1 MKIAVCEDEK
11 IFSDKL
17 LYMLSDYFEKCN
29 QPFETTVF
37 TDGIPL
43 IEEYKKEVR
52 YDLIFLDIQL
62 EVSDGV
68 NIASQIREL
77 DSRAVLIFVTGLE
90 NRAVEGYSVSAFD
103 YIVKSSLDDRLYG
116 VLDRFMQLNKAKLL
130 TVTTPEGDTEII
142 NCDDI
147 LYIESDGRGT
157 AVNTSNGII
166 KAQLS
171 VNKIYKLLPQDKF
184 VEVHK
189 SVFVRVTK
197 IKRIGSDNVVMCN
210 EKLLPLSRRKRKQV
224 LSAVMTAV
232 KGDKNG

>member
-1 MKIAVCEDEK
+1 MKIAICEDEK

-17 LYMLSDYFEKCN
+17 LHLLSNYFKKHN
-29 QPFETTVF
+29 QPFETFIF

-43 IEEYKKEVR
+43 IDEYKSGVK

-68 NIASQIREL
+68 NIAAQIREF
-77 DSRAVLIFVTGLE
+77 DNETVLIFVTGLE

-103 YIVKSSLDDRLYG
+103 YIIKSSLDDRLFD
-116 VLDRFMQLNKAKLL
+116 VLDRFMQINKAKFL
-130 TVTTPEGDTEII
+130 TVTTLSGNTEII
-142 NCDDI
+142 PCDDV

-157 AVNTSNGII
+157 AINTSNGII
-166 KAQLS
+166 KAPLS
-171 VNKIYKLLPQDKF
+171 VNKVYQLLPQEKF
-184 VEVHK
+184 VEIHK

-197 IKRIGSDNVVMCN
+197 IKRIGSDNVVICN

-224 LSAVMTAV
+224 LSAVMVAV
-232 KGDKNG
+232 KGGEK